1 MKKFLTLFAFLAF
14 LLPLMQAQETLTVS
28 DGTSTSGNVP
38 FCGYYHDYGFK
49 TEILYTADMLE
60 EMVGGTISSLTF
72 YANNTDTRN
81 WTATT
86 TVRMEEV
93 SASQLSTTAWT
104 STEAAVVV
112 YSGPFTLSNQQLVI
126 ELATPFVYQGG
137 NLIMSFYAPHG
148 GVCGPSGTNFLG
160 AAATGKGVYKTGTS
174 TSFDAA
180 APGSSVSMLPT
191 CTFEYTAGGDP
202 TCKKPR
208 SLRLMEVAATTAYLK
223 WDVPSTSNALDVTDY
238 GFEYGPT
245 GSALTAGTCDTLGAI
260 LENLEPG
267 TAYTFRLWTN
277 CGSSTSDTLSL
288 SFTTRPIP
296 ATIPYTT
303 GFEEDDD
310 VAWEFLNGTAANKWV
325 IGSAVN
331 NGGTSAMYISDDN
344 GTTNN
349 YNISSYSVVYVTRD
363 IQISEAGDYTL
374 SFDWKG
380 DGESCCDFA
389 RAAIVPMS
397 TELVPGTTYSA
408 VPSGFSKTGLPT
420 GWIAADG
427 GTGMNGATTWSTKES
442 VFQLTEGNYKLVFVW
457 KNDGSTGPNP
467 PVAID
472 NVLMKK
478 VTCPAPD
485 SLVLD
490 STLLSTTSLGIT
502 WRSNGNESQWIYRL
516 NDGEWNEINT
526 NPYSIPDL
534 EPGTPYKVELRAYCG
549 EADTSLGVTATFF
562 TECDVIATDDIPFR
576 ETFDEWPSMNP
587 CWKLINPNNVGTSY
601 YGLVSTSINPDGST
615 PAKAL
620 RMSPTSAGAHYI
632 VMPEAQSLAGLSL
645 ELFAQISSSYASSTT
660 LELGVMSDT
669 ADVESFTVVDTLR
682 AGTSYTYFIKN
693 LSDFASAGNFVAFRG
708 TSTAT
713 STGNKVFVDD
723 IALITTPSCE
733 RPDSLKITDITTY
746 TASLNIYNGDE
757 TNTYALTLMT
767 KTDTLEL
774 EPVNENVVLLETLR
788 PNTEYRVKVVT
799 SCSDYTYPAQYIS
812 FRTECGAV
820 DVTENPY
827 VEGFE
832 TYSSVSNIFCWSL
845 YKNTPTATNYNI
857 ATTALRV
864 NNGGKSLQF
873 TPSGNM
879 GSYVA
884 VMPEFEPTLSEL
896 ELSIYVMAEDATSS
910 GRFQIG
916 YVTDANDTSSFV
928 AMRTVSG
935 AAYDDNYVLE
945 RVTFGG
951 APEGARIAFRHLPAT
966 TNYYWWIDD
975 INVHLLPPCT
985 TPNSVIVSNITETS
999 ASVDIADAND
1009 INSYIIALY
1018 DGTTLLDSVDG
1029 VDNHYDISTTLE
1041 PNTAYTLYVYTS
1053 CPENLDEPYV
1063 VTFRTLCSVI
1073 DELPYVMNFD
1083 SVTGGTSGSASTRM
1097 GDDLCWIFAHRAGTN
1112 YPYYS
1117 TSQPLNGA
1125 NSLYFY
1131 GLGANNQTVAALPA
1145 FSASPSEL
1153 QLSFSLR
1160 ATSTGNSIE
1169 VGVMTDPNDPE
1180 TFVALQN
1187 CIPATTTDWQ
1197 RFDQTFAGYTE
1208 GYIALRTV
1216 GYGAY
1221 IDSLVVDNLPACT
1234 RPSSI
1239 TLSDITTSS
1248 VNLTITDP
1256 NNIGNYVLV
1265 VVGEGRN
1272 DSLTLDNS
1280 DYSLTDLAAGSNYTL
1295 RAYTLCDGTLTEA
1308 TEVFF
1313 STLCEAHEGDL
1324 VTSFEEP
1331 GVLGTLPNCW
1341 QSLSVDGTV
1350 IVRNATNGN
1359 TLGIH
1364 SGSQYLD
1371 FRGSTSNLVTLPQL
1385 DREINTL
1392 ELSFWTRPESFSNS
1406 NCGTFSVGYVTEPG
1420 VASSFVA
1427 VETYSYNSFTAIEQK
1442 NVTFTDAPEGSLIA
1456 MRHNAGNTS
1465 WYWFVDDIDIHQA
1478 PACLAPASLTVRDIE
1493 SAAATLVI
1501 NDTVENIVGNYT
1513 VKLIA
1518 GTDTVTIPTTDTVVP
1533 LTDMSPSTEYT
1544 VMVYATCDD
1553 GTTTHSVYTTFRT
1566 ACGAIA
1572 TLPWTENFNSYS
1584 TTSSAT
1590 ELPCWAHLGGGYV
1603 NITSSYS
1610 VSGNALRFY
1619 PNSSSVG
1626 NILVLPEFAADL
1638 NTLELTFSTRPES
1651 ATSSGSFS
1659 VGYITDDTLASS
1671 FVEVLNIP
1679 ASMGTT
1685 HTVYDVTFADAP
1697 EGARIAMRH
1706 NVNSTSYY
1714 WFIDNLDVHEAPS
1727 CHAPTIAL
1735 GEVTTTS
1742 AVITLSDV
1750 NNVNHYQLYIDND
1763 ATGIEVT
1770 GTTYTIQNLTPASS
1784 HSVYAKTLCE
1794 SGDTTR
1800 ASVTLSFNTECDV
1813 IATLPWSENFDNAT
1827 SDQMPACWD
1836 VFFNGSSASSAP
1848 HAGTSSYQTD
1858 LSGKWLYFAASTG
1871 SSSYGNPQMAILP
1884 PFQAAINTL
1893 TMTFRYEYESASYGT
1908 LEVGYV
1914 TGTDF
1919 NTDFVAVKT
1928 CTVNTDGTDDTV
1940 SFATA
1945 PAEAERIAF
1954 RWTCNNST
1962 YYTAG
1967 VDNIVVDLNGD
1978 VPPVGI
1984 DEVEAADIVLF
1995 PNPATSNVT
2004 LRGVEAGSQVSVVD
2018 MNGRMV
2024 RDFKAA
2030 NDNVRI
2036 DVSNLAKGA
2045 YFVRVVNGNTNAIR
2059 KLIVK

>member
-1 MKKFLTLFAFLAF
+1 MKKYRTFLTLLALM
-14 LLPLMQAQETLTVS
+14 LLVPIGARSQETLTVA
-28 DGTSTSGNVP
+28 DGTVTSNYYPVY
-38 FCGYYHDYGFK
+38 GYYLDGSARSEVLYPASLLEDMVSGSIISGVKFYNSYYTSSSYTFSGSIQMRMQE
-49 TEILYTADMLE
+49 TESAAYASTAF
-60 EMVGGTISSLTF
+60 I
-72 YANNTDTRN
+72 
-81 WTATT
+81 
-86 TVRMEEV
+86 
-93 SASQLSTTAWT
+93 STTD
-104 STEAAVVV
+104 AATLV
-112 YSGPFTLSNQQLVI
+112 YTGTLTIANGEMSITLDNPY
-126 ELATPFVYQGG
+126 TYQGG
-137 NLIMSFYAPHG
+137 NLIIDFQ
-148 GVCGPSGTNFLG
+148 V
-160 AAATGKGVYKTGTS
+160 GTS
-174 TSFDAA
+174 ATCATSSCAFKGITTEDYQGAYA
-180 APGSSVSMLPT
+180 GRSLTTPTSRTKFLPKVTFTYEAGS
-191 CTFEYTAGGDP
+191 ADP

-208 SLRLMEVAATTAYLK
+208 NPRLMEVAATTAYLK
-223 WDVPSTSNALDVTDY
+223 WNEPSTTNALDVTDFGY
-238 GFEYGPT
+238 EYGT
-245 GSALTAGTCDTLGAI
+245 VSGTVSEDSIILTDLTPNT
-260 LENLEPG
+260 P
-267 TAYTFRLWTN
+267 YTFRLWTN

-288 SFTTRPIP
+288 SFTTRPTP
-296 ATIPYTT
+296 ATIPYAT
-303 GFEEDDD
+303 GFEEGDD
-310 VAWEFLNGTAANKWV
+310 VAWELLNGTLPNRWA
-325 IGSAVN
+325 IGTAPKGN
-331 NGGTSAMYISDDN
+331 ADN
-344 GTTNN
+344 
-349 YNISSYSVVYVTRD
+349 SLYVTNDTLGSYAYSHTTGIIFASRD
-363 IQISEAGDYTL
+363 FSVDQSGDYL
-374 SFDWKG
+374 VSFDWKAW
-380 DGESCCDFA
+380 GESSADYI
-389 RAAIVPMS
+389 RAAFVPIS
-397 TELVPGTTYSA
+397 VDLVPGSSN
-408 VPSGFSKTGLPT
+408 PSGLTATALPE

-427 GTGMNGATTWSTKES
+427 GRKLNLDSAWSTSAHE
-442 VFQLTEGNYKLVFVW
+442 VNLPAGNYKFVFAW
-457 KNDGSTGPNP
+457 RNDGSVGSVPA
-467 PVAID
+467 AID
-472 NVLMKK
+472 NILIRPVS
-478 VTCPAPD
+478 CFAPD

-490 STLLSTTSLGIT
+490 STLLTSTSLGIT

-534 EPGTPYKVELRAYCG
+534 EPGTAYKVELRSFCG

-562 TECDVIATDDIPFR
+562 TGCDIIATDDIPFK
-576 ETFDEWPSMNP
+576 ETFDAWPSMNP
-587 CWKLINPNNVGTSY
+587 CWKLINPNTY
-601 YGLVSTSINPDGST
+601 LGLTTMNGNPDGST
-615 PAKAL
+615 PAKGL
-620 RMSPTSAGAHYI
+620 RMGPTSSGGDQYI

-645 ELFAQISSSYASSTT
+645 EFYAAKPSSYTSNTT
-660 LELGVMSDT
+660 LEMGVMSDT
-669 ADVESFTVVDTLR
+669 ADVESFTVVDTIR
-682 AGTSYTYFIKN
+682 PSTSYTYFIKN
-693 LSDFASAGNFVAFRG
+693 LSDFASAGNFVAFRCST
-708 TSTAT
+708 TSTT
-713 STGNKVFVDD
+713 SASKAYLDD

-774 EPVNENVVLLETLR
+774 EPVSENVVLLETLR

-1406 NCGTFSVGYVTEPG
+1406 NCGTFSVGYVTEPNI
-1420 VASSFVA
+1420 ASSFVA

-1706 NVNSTSYY
+1706 NVNSISYY

-1770 GTTYTIQNLTPASS
+1770 GTTYTIQDLSPASS
-1784 HSVYAKTLCE
+1784 HTVYAKTLCE
-1794 SGDTTR
+1794 GGDTTR
-1800 ASVTLSFNTECDV
+1800 ASATLSFNTECDV

-1914 TGTDF
+1914 TGADF

-1954 RWTCNNST
+1954 RWTNNYST

-1967 VDNIVVDLNGD
+1967 VDNIVVDLNGGD

-2004 LRGVEAGSQVSVVD
+2004 LRGVEAGSQISVVD